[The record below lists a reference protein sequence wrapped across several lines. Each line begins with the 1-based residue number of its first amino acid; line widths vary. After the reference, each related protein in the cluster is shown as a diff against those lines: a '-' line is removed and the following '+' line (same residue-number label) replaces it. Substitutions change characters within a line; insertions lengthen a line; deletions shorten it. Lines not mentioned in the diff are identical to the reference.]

1 MSTQI
6 TKAFEQDWSDTF
18 IHLSQQKNSKLGE
31 SVRMEQVNDAKAFHF
46 DRLDS
51 VIMQKAVSRHEDTPL
66 TEVPYS
72 RRRVTFNTFRA
83 ADLIDNPDRVKMSKD
98 PTSPTMKTLLMALNR
113 QKDDEIIA
121 AASGNAYSVSDSD
134 VASSV
139 SLPSA
144 QQIAHGSADLTLAKI
159 ITAKKTLLLADVDPD
174 AEPLYFCIAPAQLEA
189 LLNNTTVTSSDYNSV
204 KALVNGE
211 INTFM
216 GFHFIVSTRLAVA
229 SSIRACLACAKSG
242 IGLAMN
248 GNAKSR
254 ITERSDKNYST
265 QVFIEASMGATRIE
279 DEKVVEVSC
288 DESA

>member
-1 MSTQI
+1 MSQQI

-18 IHLSQQKNSKLGE
+18 IHLSQQKQSKLAMA
-31 SVRMEQVNDAKAFHF
+31 VRMEQVNDAKAFHF

-72 RRRVTFNTFRA
+72 RRRVQFNTFRA

-121 AASGNAYSVSDSD
+121 AASGNAYAIDENDSS
-134 VASSV
+134 SSV
-139 SLPSA
+139 SLPSS

-159 ITAKKTLLLADVDPD
+159 ISTKKKLLDSDVDPD
-174 AEPLYFCIAPAQLEA
+174 AEPLYFCIGPAQLEA

-204 KALVNGE
+204 SYLRIFKQIFPT
-211 INTFM
+211 IN
-216 GFHFIVSTRLAVA
+216 STYNSFV
-229 SSIRACLACAKSG
+229 
-242 IGLAMN
+242 
-248 GNAKSR
+248 
-254 ITERSDKNYST
+254 
-265 QVFIEASMGATRIE
+265 
-279 DEKVVEVSC
+279 
-288 DESA
+288 

>member
-113 QKDDEIIA
+113 QKDDEIIE
-121 AASGNAYSVSDSD
+121 AASGNAYSISDADASTS
-134 VASSV
+134 VA
-139 SLPSA
+139 LPAA
-144 QQIAHGSADLTLAKI
+144 QQIAHASADLTLAKI

-229 SSIRACLACAKSG
+229 SNIRKCLAWAKSG

-248 GNAKSR
+248 GSAKSR

>member
-6 TKAFEQDWSDTF
+6 TKAFEQDWADTF

-72 RRRVTFNTFRA
+72 SCAGTFNTFRA

-113 QKDDEIIA
+113 QKDDEIIS

-139 SLPSA
+139 ALPSA
-144 QQIAHGSADLTLAKI
+144 QKIAHGGTDLTLAKI
-159 ITAKKTLLLADVDPD
+159 ITTKKTLLDSDVDPD
-174 AEPLYFCIAPAQLEA
+174 SEPLYFVIAPAQLEA

-216 GFHFIVSTRLAVA
+216 GFHFIVSTRLTKTGVY
-229 SSIRACLACAKSG
+229 RYCLAWAKSG
-242 IGLAMN
+242 LGLAMN

>member
-1 MSTQI
+1 MSQQI
-6 TKAFEQDWSDTF
+6 TKAFEQDWADTF
-18 IHLSQQKNSKLGE
+18 IHLSQQKQSKLAMA
-31 SVRMEQVNDAKAFHF
+31 VRMEQVNDAKAFHF

-98 PTSPTMKTLLMALNR
+98 PTSPTMKTLLMAWNR

-121 AASGNAYSVSDSD
+121 AATGSAYSIDENDS
-134 VASSV
+134 SSAV
-139 SLPSA
+139 SLPAS
-144 QQIAHGSADLTLAKI
+144 QQIAHGSADLTIAKLI
-159 ITAKKTLLLADVDPD
+159 SARKKLLDADVDPE
-174 AEPLYFCIAPAQLEA
+174 AEPFYACIGPAQLES
-189 LLNNTTVTSSDYNSV
+189 LLGTTQITSVDYNSV
-204 KALVNGE
+204 KALVNGD
-211 INTFM
+211 INSFM
-216 GFHFIVSTRLAVA
+216 GFQFIISTRLAVA
-229 SSIRACLACAKSG
+229 SNIRKCLFWAKSG

-248 GNAKSR
+248 GNPKSR
-254 ITERSDKNYST
+254 STERSDKNYST
-265 QVFIEASMGATRIE
+265 QVFGEGSLGATRIE

>member
-1 MSTQI
+1 MSQQI

-18 IHLSQQKNSKLGE
+18 IHLSQQKQSKLAMA
-31 SVRMEQVNDAKAFHF
+31 VRMEQVNDAKAFHF

-72 RRRVTFNTFRA
+72 RRRVQFNTFRA

-121 AASGNAYSVSDSD
+121 AASGNAYAIDENDSS
-134 VASSV
+134 SSV
-139 SLPSA
+139 SLPSS

-159 ITAKKTLLLADVDPD
+159 ISTKKKLLDSDVDPD
-174 AEPLYFCIAPAQLEA
+174 AEPLYFCIGPAQLEA

-216 GFHFIVSTRLAVA
+216 GFHFIVSTRLSVT
-229 SSIRACLACAKSG
+229 SNIRKCLAWAKSG

-265 QVFIEASMGATRIE
+265 QVFIEASMGATSVE